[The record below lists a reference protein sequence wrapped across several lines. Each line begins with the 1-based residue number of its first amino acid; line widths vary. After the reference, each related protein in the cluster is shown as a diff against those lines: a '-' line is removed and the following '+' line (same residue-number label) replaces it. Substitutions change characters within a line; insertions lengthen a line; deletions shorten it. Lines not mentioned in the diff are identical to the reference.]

1 MSFASSSI
9 AVDKDKSIIIGFI
22 RMYSLNYLVDEV
34 AAPESKYALRINLGI
49 KYVIEGI
56 YFSI

>member
-1 MSFASSSI
+1 MSFTSTSI
-9 AVDKDKSIIIGFI
+9 TVDKDKSIIIGFI
-22 RMYSLNYLVDEV
+22 RMHSLNYLVNEV
-34 AAPESKYALRINLGI
+34 TAPDSKYALGINLGI